1 MPREG
6 YRRVIVRGRFPS
18 PASASQA
25 CPCRDSQRRR
35 TCPSSFPLSRVPFVS
50 QSASTS
56 EPQNSSAAAT
66 SESTA
71 APTRVVIHTDGACRG
86 NPGPGGWGAILVSG
100 KHRKELNGSEAQTTN
115 NRMEMMA
122 AVEALK
128 ALTKRCQVVLWTDSE
143 YVKNGITKWV
153 HGWVKRGWKT
163 AAKQPV
169 KNEDLWKALLAQSE
183 RHDIEWRWVKGH
195 SGDEGNERADALAN
209 EAIDEMQ
216 RRR

>member
-1 MPREG
+1 M
-6 YRRVIVRGRFPS
+6 
-18 PASASQA
+18 
-25 CPCRDSQRRR
+25 
-35 TCPSSFPLSRVPFVS
+35 
-50 QSASTS
+50 
-56 EPQNSSAAAT
+56 
-66 SESTA
+66 
-71 APTRVVIHTDGACRG
+71 VIHTDGACRG

-100 KHRKELNGSEAQTTN
+100 KHRKELNGNEAQTTN

-122 AVEALK
+122 AVEALT

>member
-1 MPREG
+1 M
-6 YRRVIVRGRFPS
+6 
-18 PASASQA
+18 
-25 CPCRDSQRRR
+25 
-35 TCPSSFPLSRVPFVS
+35 
-50 QSASTS
+50 
-56 EPQNSSAAAT
+56 
-66 SESTA
+66 
-71 APTRVVIHTDGACRG
+71 VIHTDGACRG

-122 AVEALK
+122 AVEALS

>member
-1 MPREG
+1 M
-6 YRRVIVRGRFPS
+6 
-18 PASASQA
+18 
-25 CPCRDSQRRR
+25 
-35 TCPSSFPLSRVPFVS
+35 
-50 QSASTS
+50 
-56 EPQNSSAAAT
+56 
-66 SESTA
+66 
-71 APTRVVIHTDGACRG
+71 VIHTDGACRG

-122 AVEALK
+122 AVEALT

>member
-1 MPREG
+1 M
-6 YRRVIVRGRFPS
+6 
-18 PASASQA
+18 
-25 CPCRDSQRRR
+25 
-35 TCPSSFPLSRVPFVS
+35 
-50 QSASTS
+50 
-56 EPQNSSAAAT
+56 
-66 SESTA
+66 
-71 APTRVVIHTDGACRG
+71 HTDGACRG

>member
-1 MPREG
+1 M
-6 YRRVIVRGRFPS
+6 
-18 PASASQA
+18 
-25 CPCRDSQRRR
+25 
-35 TCPSSFPLSRVPFVS
+35 SRVPSES
-50 QSASTS
+50 QSASTPDS
-56 EPQNSSAAAT
+56 RDSSAPT
-66 SESTA
+66 T
-71 APTRVVIHTDGACRG
+71 PTRVVIHTDGACRG

-100 KHRKELNGSEAQTTN
+100 KHRKELKGSEAQTTN

-122 AVEALK
+122 AVEALS

-169 KNEDLWKALLAQSE
+169 KNEDLWKALLAQTE
-183 RHDIEWRWVKGH
+183 RHDIEWCWVKGH